1 MNSTFDV
8 LSLIPYW
15 AEIKCMV
22 HVALPKQTINQF
34 QPVQQSGKQAL
45 RAYCPD
51 IYSGT
56 TCDNDLLSAYRAM
69 GLGQGA
75 KNKIVYFIQG
85 NKS

>member
-1 MNSTFDV
+1 MLFSCVKFD
-8 LSLIPYW
+8 SLLGRNQVYG
-15 AEIKCMV
+15 ACCS
-22 HVALPKQTINQF
+22 AQTDHK
-34 QPVQQSGKQAL
+34 PVQQSGKQAL

>member
-1 MNSTFDV
+1 MFMPSW
-8 LSLIPYW
+8 LIW
-15 AEIKCMV
+15 EEIECTGY
-22 HVALPKQTINQF
+22 VALPKQPINQF
-34 QPVQQSGKQAL
+34 RLVQQSRKQAL

-56 TCDNDLLSAYRAM
+56 RCDNDLLSAYRAM